1 MPVKNDFAHPFEL
14 APIKPRGKPFNFVIT
29 KHTVRPMFSFLHRLF
44 TEVVARFGITLP
56 SLEVTDNLTRK
67 DAAEQLMSVLSLMS
81 ARFYDAPNAR
91 TSFSPPPEFQ
101 KWWNNPR
108 CNFDMVIT
116 LLDFAYGMA
125 IPNPRVL
132 NKGRGNATY
141 GEIQYPLLAHILSVL
156 KMSSSDV
163 FLDMGSGIG
172 QVVLYVAA
180 MTDVR
185 KGYGIEKDELPAT
198 LGFKQKEYF
207 DGIME
212 YFKKEQKETQLF
224 HKSFL
229 SVIVEPII
237 YEATVIFINNR
248 KFDAVLTLALN
259 RVLMKCKS
267 GTRIVTSRKLVERT
281 ESMKKRDKTQGIIT
295 LDDVSECDEIP
306 KSDKIAEEQMVS
318 WTANGC
324 AFYLTTMK

>member
-1 MPVKNDFAHPFEL
+1 MPVKDDFAHPFEL
-14 APIKPRGKPFNFVIT
+14 ASIKPRGKPFNFIIT
-29 KHTVRPMFSFLHRLF
+29 KHTVRPMFSFLHTLF
-44 TEVVARFGITLP
+44 TDVVARFGITLP
-56 SLEVTDNLTRK
+56 SLEITDNLTKK
-67 DAAEQLMSVLSLMS
+67 DAAEKLMGVLSMMS
-81 ARFYDAPNAR
+81 ARFHDAPHAR
-91 TSFSPPPEFQ
+91 TSFSPPPMFRE
-101 KWWNNPR
+101 WWNNAR
-108 CNFDMVIT
+108 CNFDMVTT
-116 LLDFAYGMA
+116 LLDFAYCMA

-180 MTDVR
+180 TTDVR
-185 KGYGIEKDELPAT
+185 KAYGIEKDKLPAT

-212 YFKKEQKETQLF
+212 YFEKQQKEAHLI
-224 HKSFL
+224 HESFL
-229 SVIVEPII
+229 EVIVEPII

-248 KFDAVLTLALN
+248 KFNAELSLALN
-259 RVLMKCKS
+259 QTLMKCKS
-267 GTRIVTSRKLVERT
+267 GTRIVTSKKLVERT
-281 ESMKKRDKTQGIIT
+281 ETMKKRDKKQGEIT
-295 LDDVSECDEIP
+295 LDDVSECVEFP
-306 KSDKIAEEQMVS
+306 KSGKVGEEKMVS